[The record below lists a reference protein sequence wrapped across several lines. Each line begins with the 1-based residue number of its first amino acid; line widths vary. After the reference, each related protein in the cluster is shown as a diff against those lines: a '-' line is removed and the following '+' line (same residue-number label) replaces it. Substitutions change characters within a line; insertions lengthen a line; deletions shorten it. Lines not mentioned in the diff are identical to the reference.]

1 MGEFSPWHLL
11 IVAFVFVVLF
21 GSKRLPD
28 AARSLGRSM
37 RILKAETAGLRN
49 DQDPTPDTHHQ
60 GQHPTIAEPSQL
72 IPIAL
77 SLPQP
82 TAIQPVDAPAPIA
95 APQPLISQPA

>member
-11 IVAFVFVVLF
+11 IVALVFVVLF

-49 DQDPTPDTHHQ
+49 DQDPTSDVHKQAPL
-60 GQHPTIAEPSQL
+60 PT
-72 IPIAL
+72 
-77 SLPQP
+77 PQP
-82 TAIQPVDAPAPIA
+82 AIGAPSNAGRTMNEQPGDAPRSDTTPELIVTQPV
-95 APQPLISQPA
+95 